1 MSFWDTVSG
10 IASRAGGVLSTLGGL
25 GDAGDELPREEQRS
39 SFEVERAQMQ
49 RVRVASAPRLGA
61 LESVLTSTTVRGR
74 GCVVYQGPVPPLRQR
89 RRGRYGVARPA
100 VAVGGWCGWRMAL
113 ASCTGVCVCVC
124 VCACVCEFDFI
135 STCA

>member
-49 RVRVASAPRLGA
+49 RVRVASASRLGA
-61 LESVLTSTTVRGR
+61 LESVLTSTTVRCR

-89 RRGRYGVARPA
+89 
-100 VAVGGWCGWRMAL
+100 
-113 ASCTGVCVCVC
+113 
-124 VCACVCEFDFI
+124 
-135 STCA
+135 